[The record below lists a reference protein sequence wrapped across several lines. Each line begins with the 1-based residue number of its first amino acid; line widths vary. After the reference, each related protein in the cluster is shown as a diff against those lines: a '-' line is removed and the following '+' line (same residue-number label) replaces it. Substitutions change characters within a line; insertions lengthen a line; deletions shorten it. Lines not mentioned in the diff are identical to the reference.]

1 VFEIMKQVLIVV
13 YSCNFSVELGHAY
26 ALNKT
31 VADMLRNMFLYFEHT
46 LKIGHLGCVRNGL
59 SC

>member
-13 YSCNFSVELGHAY
+13 YSCNFSV